1 VNKSDIEGSTTL
13 YLTLLDL
20 IGELPRKPLIFKV
33 SAHSGEGLEELSKKL
48 INLIKSDDWTS
59 KKKIKEREDLK
70 TELKLMVIDEVKE
83 KSLQL
88 LDSKS
93 LQIDKLVDSMLD
105 KSKDPYSA
113 AEELSL
119 LIFSSK

>member
-1 VNKSDIEGSTTL
+1 MID
-13 YLTLLDL
+13 
-20 IGELPRKPLIFKV
+20 
-33 SAHSGEGLEELSKKL
+33 
-48 INLIKSDDWTS
+48 LIKSDDWTS

>member
-1 VNKSDIEGSTTL
+1 M
-13 YLTLLDL
+13 
-20 IGELPRKPLIFKV
+20 
-33 SAHSGEGLEELSKKL
+33 
-48 INLIKSDDWTS
+48 IKSDDWTS

>member
-1 VNKSDIEGSTTL
+1 
-13 YLTLLDL
+13 
-20 IGELPRKPLIFKV
+20 
-33 SAHSGEGLEELSKKL
+33 
-48 INLIKSDDWTS
+48 LIKSDDWTS

>member
-1 VNKSDIEGSTTL
+1 M
-13 YLTLLDL
+13 
-20 IGELPRKPLIFKV
+20 
-33 SAHSGEGLEELSKKL
+33 
-48 INLIKSDDWTS
+48 
-59 KKKIKEREDLK
+59 K

>member
-1 VNKSDIEGSTTL
+1 
-13 YLTLLDL
+13 L

-48 INLIKSDDWTS
+48 IDLINTDDWIS
-59 KKKIKEREDLK
+59 KKKIKERQDLK
-70 TELKLMVIDEVKE
+70 AELKLMVIDEVRE

-88 LDSKS
+88 LNSKN
-93 LQIDKLVDSMLD
+93 LQIEKLVDSMLN